1 MPTTDK
7 PVIHTARK
15 AAVTTITISR
25 PEARNALNVAVLTGM
40 ADAMEAAEADGET
53 QVIVLTGGADTFSA
67 GADIDML
74 SGQTAASY
82 VTSPNRFGFERIRDS
97 RLPVIAA
104 VSGFCLGGGCE
115 IALAADI
122 VIASD
127 TAVFGQPE
135 INLGI
140 IPGAG
145 GTQLWEERAGRGL
158 QAEAAMR
165 GGFVDAYAA
174 RRAGLVDR
182 VVPKEA
188 LLGATA
194 TEAEHLARKAPLAL
208 RAVKSAMRARWRMSA
223 AAALD
228 HEVALM
234 ANLLAS
240 SDAGEGINAFLEKR
254 QPDFTGN

>member
-1 MPTTDK
+1 MAIES
-7 PVIHTARK
+7 VIHTSREAG
-15 AAVTTITISR
+15 VTTITITR
-25 PEARNALNVAVLTGM
+25 PEVRNALNVAVLAGM
-40 ADAMEAAEADGET
+40 ADAVEAAGSDGET
-53 QVIVLTGGADTFSA
+53 RVIVLTGGAETFSV

-82 VTSPNRFGFERIRDS
+82 VHSPNRFGFERIRET

-127 TAVFGQPE
+127 TAIFGQPE

-145 GTQLWEERAGRGL
+145 GTQLWAERAGRGA
-158 QAEAAMR
+158 QAEAAM
-165 GGFVDAYAA
+165 GGRFIKAYTA
-174 RRAGLVDR
+174 RRIGLVDR
-182 VVPKEA
+182 IVPKEA
-188 LLGATA
+188 LLSYVAA
-194 TEAEHLARKAPLAL
+194 EAVQLSCQAPLAV
-208 RAVKSAMRARWRMSA
+208 RAVKSAMRARWCMSA
-223 AAALD
+223 GAALD
-228 HEVALM
+228 HEVTLM

-240 SDAGEGINAFLEKR
+240 SDAREGIDAFLGKR
-254 QPDFTGN
+254 KATFTGT

>member
-1 MPTTDK
+1 MTEAN
-7 PVIHTARK
+7 VIHTARE
-15 AAVTTITISR
+15 AGVTTITMTR
-25 PEARNALNVAVLTGM
+25 PDVRNALNAAVLTGM
-40 ADAMEAAEADGET
+40 ADAIEAADSDGESR
-53 QVIVLTGGADTFSA
+53 VIVLTGGTEAFSA

-82 VTSPNRFGFERIRDS
+82 VHSSNRLGFERIREA

-127 TAVFGQPE
+127 TALFGQPE

-140 IPGAG
+140 MPGAG
-145 GTQLWEERAGRGL
+145 GTQLWGERAGRGV
-158 QAEAAMR
+158 QAEAAMN
-165 GGFVDAYAA
+165 GGFVNAYSA
-174 RRAGLVDR
+174 RRMGLVDK

-188 LLGATA
+188 LLTHVA
-194 TEAEHLARKAPLAL
+194 TEAALLSRQAPLAL
-208 RAVKSAMRARWRMSA
+208 RAVKSAMRARWHMSA

-228 HEVALM
+228 HEVTLM
-234 ANLLAS
+234 AGLLAS
-240 SDAGEGINAFLEKR
+240 SDAREGIDAFLEKR
-254 QPDFTGN
+254 KPDFTGA